1 MPNSPPPPLRLEH
14 PITFN
19 DALSFTV
26 LDGRVGAGHAQVD
39 AIGQQES
46 AGTRVVKLFAVVAL
60 NGLDG
65 GVELGAHISKE
76 IG

>member
-1 MPNSPPPPLRLEH
+1 M
-14 PITFN
+14 N
-19 DALSFTV
+19 DALSFT
-26 LDGRVGAGHAQVD
+26 LLSGGVGAGHAQVND
-39 AIGQQES
+39 IGQDKS
-46 AGTRVVKLFAVVAL
+46 AGAGVVKLFAVVAL